1 MKFCVVA
8 SGSKGNMTYIETN
21 SKKILIDTG
30 VSLTNASKRC
40 PDIDF
45 NNITDIFI
53 THEHIDHIHFLP
65 NILKKTNA
73 NLYISKKSFMNL
85 KPDIFNSIKTYN
97 IRFIEGES
105 RYVFDDFEVLTLIL
119 SHDTKE
125 TFGYIFI
132 SEGKS
137 VGYITDTGIFPNRY
151 KSVIMDLDALIIEAN
166 HNVEML
172 VNSDRD
178 LFLINR
184 ILSTKGHL
192 SNQACFDLLNESIS
206 DKIKHIILAHIS
218 EDCNTD
224 ECLYNEIINKLIVKY
239 KGEIFIAR
247 QHEAMKIIE
256 L

>member
-21 SKKILIDTG
+21 SKRILVDTG
-30 VSLTNASKRC
+30 ISLLNASKRC
-40 PDIDF
+40 SSIDF

-65 NILKKTNA
+65 SILKKTNA
-73 NLYISKKSFMNL
+73 NLYISKKSFMSL
-85 KPDIFNSIKTYN
+85 KPDVFNSIKMYN

-105 RYVFDDFEVLTLIL
+105 RYILDDLEVLTLSL

-132 SEGKS
+132 SDGKS
-137 VGYITDTGIFPNRY
+137 IGYITDTGIFPIRY
-151 KSVIMDLDALIIEAN
+151 KSLIGDLDALIIEAN

-178 LFLINR
+178 LYLINR

-192 SNQACFDLLNESIS
+192 SNQACFDLLNECLSNRV
-206 DKIKHIILAHIS
+206 KYVILAHVS
-218 EDCNTD
+218 EDCNCD
-224 ECLYNEIINKLIVKY
+224 ECLYNEIINKIINKY
-239 KGEIFIAR
+239 KGEISIAR
-247 QHEAMKIIE
+247 QYEAMKVIE